1 MRDGL
6 AVEGGGDLE
15 MILTFV
21 DALPSGN
28 EEGLFY
34 ALDLGGTNFRVRSVQ
49 LGGKKERVLATESEQ
64 ISISQKLMIGTS
76 EELFGFIASKLANFV
91 AKEKPGRFLLEEGR
105 KRELGFT
112 FSFPVKQTSIDS
124 GTLSKWTKGFKV
136 SGMEGKNVVACL
148 NEAMEA
154 HGLDMRVSALVND
167 GVGTLAGARYWD
179 EDVMVG
185 VILGTGTNACY
196 VEQKHAIPKL
206 RSKSSSGTTVL
217 LIFIYVDRYVN
228 FSCLKLFTF
237 GIRS

>member
-154 HGLDMRVSALVND
+154 HGLDMRVSALVCFFFCSRKVVD
-167 GVGTLAGARYWD
+167 G
-179 EDVMVG
+179 
-185 VILGTGTNACY
+185 I
-196 VEQKHAIPKL
+196 
-206 RSKSSSGTTVL
+206 
-217 LIFIYVDRYVN
+217 
-228 FSCLKLFTF
+228 SCLVHIVSLLMFVCL
-237 GIRS
+237 R

>member
-1 MRDGL
+1 MSC
-6 AVEGGGDLE
+6 AYCK
-15 MILTFV
+15 FV
-21 DALPSGN
+21 D
-28 EEGLFY
+28 
-34 ALDLGGTNFRVRSVQ
+34 VCV
-49 LGGKKERVLATESEQ
+49 
-64 ISISQKLMIGTS
+64 
-76 EELFGFIASKLANFV
+76 
-91 AKEKPGRFLLEEGR
+91 
-105 KRELGFT
+105 
-112 FSFPVKQTSIDS
+112 
-124 GTLSKWTKGFKV
+124 FK
-136 SGMEGKNVVACL
+136 
-148 NEAMEA
+148 
-154 HGLDMRVSALVND
+154 VND